1 MALLSKRPFA
11 DSLLD
16 IRSDDDGVIFQNHI
30 LEPEYHQDVYRLAS
44 EQARKSPG
52 AFQLG
57 DTTKVKRAPN
67 RGRQP
72 EYVDD
77 EADPDTLKFRGM
89 LDHYGN
95 VVEDSK
101 TSNICALKSVSIR
114 WGYVDFGVA
123 RAVSGDFFE
132 KHKEKCGVKKHDLLI
147 NSTGDGTIGRV
158 AVYNKDH
165 DALVD
170 GHIAIVRFEQPH
182 YAWYAAAYLLS
193 EQGQRQIYR
202 YINGS
207 SGQVEIY
214 PQDISRLWIPSKA
227 EAAVKDIAQ
236 KFQQA
241 VRKYEEF
248 EVEMTTMLAMA

>member
-1 MALLSKRPFA
+1 MALFAKRPFA
-11 DSLLD
+11 DALLELKD
-16 IRSDDDGVIFQNHI
+16 VGEGVVLKNHI
-30 LEPEYHQDVYRLAS
+30 FEPEYHQDIYRLACEDAKKKAGS
-44 EQARKSPG
+44 
-52 AFQLG
+52 FQLN
-57 DTTKVKRAPN
+57 DLTKVKREPN

-77 EADPDTLKFRGM
+77 ESDPETLKYQGM

-95 VVEDSK
+95 VLAKSK
-101 TSNICALKSVSIR
+101 TDNICALKSVSIR

-123 RAVSGDFFE
+123 RAVSGDFYR
-132 KHKEKCGVKKHDLLI
+132 KHKEKCGIKKHDLLI

-170 GHIAIVRFEQPH
+170 GHITIVRFKELH
-182 YAWYAAAYLLS
+182 YAWYTAAYLLS

-214 PQDISRLWIPSKA
+214 PQDISRLWIPAKP
-227 EAAVKDIAQ
+227 EIKVKEIAS
-236 KFQQA
+236 KFQKA
-241 VRKYEEF
+241 IKKYEEF
-248 EVEMTTMLAMA
+248 EVEMTSMLAMA

>member
-1 MALLSKRPFA
+1 MALLTKRPFS
-11 DSLLD
+11 DTLLD
-16 IRSDDDGVIFQNHI
+16 VRGDDDSISIQNHI
-30 LEPEYHQDVYRLAS
+30 IEPEYHQDIYRLACENAKRS
-44 EQARKSPG
+44 EGS
-52 AFQLG
+52 FQLG
-57 DTTKVKRAPN
+57 DLTRVVRAPN

-77 EADPDTLKFRGM
+77 ESDPASLQFIGM
-89 LDHYGN
+89 IDHYGN
-95 VVEDSK
+95 VVDRNQ
-101 TSNICALKSVSIR
+101 TSNVCALKSVSIR

-123 RAVSGDFFE
+123 RAVSNEFHE
-132 KHKEKCGVKKHDLLI
+132 RHRAKCGVKKHDLLI

-170 GHIAIVRFEQPH
+170 GHITIVRFKEPH
-182 YAWYAAAYLLS
+182 YAWYTAAYLLS

-214 PQDISRLWIPSKA
+214 PQDISRLWIPTRTKGV
-227 EAAVKDIAQ
+227 EVEIAK
-236 KFQQA
+236 KFQRA
-241 VRKYEEF
+241 IKKYEEF